1 MQNKIDAVLTAENR
15 DAVLAKLAE
24 VKSLLNLLTDL
35 TVEDRKTLFKMGD
48 WGRPVVENTLLLAEQ
63 DDSFLPRSFDVA
75 EMRQDKELYDRLM
88 PIYVEVSKLNEALE
102 DTLMLVGSDL
112 MMNALDIYRSA
123 NDNGVGEHLD
133 NLIPLVARR
142 FKRSARKDNKSNE
155 SGGNGNDDPP
165 QE

>member
-15 DAVLAKLAE
+15 DAVLAKLSE
-24 VKSLLNLLTDL
+24 VKNLLNFLTDL
-35 TVEDRKTLFKMGD
+35 TTEDRQTLFKMGD
-48 WGRPVVENTLLLAEQ
+48 WGRPVVENTLVFAEQ

-88 PIYVEVSKLNEALE
+88 PIFVEVAKLNEALE

-112 MMNALDIYRSA
+112 IISALDIYRSA
-123 NDNGVGEHLD
+123 GDNGVGEHLD

-142 FKRSARKDNKSNE
+142 FKRSGKKSKDGNDGNE
-155 SGGNGNDDPP
+155 NGNPP
-165 QE
+165 QV